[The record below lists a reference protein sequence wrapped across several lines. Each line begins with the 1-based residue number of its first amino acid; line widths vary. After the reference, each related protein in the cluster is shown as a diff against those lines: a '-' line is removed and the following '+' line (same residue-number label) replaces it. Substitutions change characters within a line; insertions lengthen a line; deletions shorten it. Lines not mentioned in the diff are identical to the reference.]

1 MTDKENGAVII
12 VSRNSKTDKMSKD
25 VRNGPSLAD
34 SHPIKET
41 MNIEPVMMGLVV
53 GGKGLNV
60 KRLRR
65 IYGVNITLPANGGS
79 QITIEGPAKMVSAAK
94 KDIAQ
99 NLFTKTSFFIES
111 SYFYLVIGQEGEQN
125 QILQDAFN
133 VRIDLNEE
141 DGRVEITGTRCE
153 EAKKAIESLIE
164 RLEIAY
170 PFQEEFLVPS
180 HLIGLVCG
188 KKGSNRRRIESAH
201 NVHVYIP
208 KAVAYYD
215 QQLQR
220 IFVKGAD
227 AGKVSAAKQDIL
239 DKLETM
245 ILDLDESFIGM
256 IIGPGG
262 ERVRRIY
269 EEYDVTIY
277 CERKNQGVNGRR
289 KVYIVGEKSRI
300 QAAKDD
306 IVSIITGRKN
316 AG

>member
-25 VRNGPSLAD
+25 VRNEA
-34 SHPIKET
+34 IKET

-79 QITIEGPAKMVSAAK
+79 QITIEGPSAKMVSAAK

-125 QILQDAFN
+125 QMLQDAFN
-133 VRIDLNEE
+133 VRIDLNED

-164 RLEIAY
+164 RLKIAYY

-208 KAVAYYD
+208 KAVAYD
-215 QQLQR
+215 QLQR
-220 IFVKGAD
+220 IFVKGPD

-262 ERVRRIY
+262 EKVRRIY

-277 CERKNQGVNGRR
+277 CERKNQGGNGRR